1 MMVTAA
7 VAAAVVVVVHAAEIH
22 CLRNFQDF
30 VVLLLVVVLDSFLL
44 RLLRIVQRISC
55 AD

>member
-1 MMVTAA
+1 MPVTAA
-7 VAAAVVVVVHAAEIH
+7 VVAAVVVVVDTAEIYF
-22 CLRNFQDF
+22 LRHFQ
-30 VVLLLVVVLDSFLL
+30 VSVALLLVAVLGSFLL

>member
-7 VAAAVVVVVHAAEIH
+7 VAVVVVVVDTAEIY
-22 CLRNFQDF
+22 CLRNFQVF
-30 VVLLLVVVLDSFLL
+30 MALLLVVVLDSFLL

>member
-7 VAAAVVVVVHAAEIH
+7 VAVVVVVDTAEIY
-22 CLRNFQDF
+22 CLRNFQVF
-30 VVLLLVVVLDSFLL
+30 MALLLVVVLDSFLL
-44 RLLRIVQRISC
+44 RLLRRVLRISC